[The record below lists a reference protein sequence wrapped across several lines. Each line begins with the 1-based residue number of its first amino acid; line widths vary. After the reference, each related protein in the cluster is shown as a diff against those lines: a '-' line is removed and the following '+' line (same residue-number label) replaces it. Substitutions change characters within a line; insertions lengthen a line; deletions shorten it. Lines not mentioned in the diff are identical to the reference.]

1 MANDFEDD
9 DDPTIIAAIPLDM
22 SAPPKPRDD
31 RPCATLTVLTGSD
44 AGRLHIIDGDSAQL
58 GRGVQAD
65 LRVTDNSV
73 SRIHARVLREGGGWV
88 LEDLRSQNGTFLR
101 DERVERAELRPDAT
115 FRLGPRT
122 AMRFGETTVSQAR
135 LQKTLFE
142 SSTRDALTGA
152 FNRAYFDDRLRTE
165 ISFAV
170 RHEKD
175 VSLVIMDIDH
185 FKPVNDRFGHP
196 AGDEVL
202 RQLSSTVQGLIRAED
217 VFCRYGGEE
226 FALIVHGIPAS
237 GSIRLAE
244 RLRASV
250 EAMVVT
256 TDAGPLKVT
265 VSIGVATLDCVD
277 RSREGRRLVVAADE
291 RLYEAKREGRN
302 RVVGPA

>member
-1 MANDFEDD
+1 
-9 DDPTIIAAIPLDM
+9 
-22 SAPPKPRDD
+22 
-31 RPCATLTVLTGSD
+31 
-44 AGRLHIIDGDSAQL
+44 
-58 GRGVQAD
+58 
-65 LRVTDNSV
+65 
-73 SRIHARVLREGGGWV
+73 
-88 LEDLRSQNGTFLR
+88 
-101 DERVERAELRPDAT
+101 
-115 FRLGPRT
+115 
-122 AMRFGETTVSQAR
+122 MRFGETTVSQAR